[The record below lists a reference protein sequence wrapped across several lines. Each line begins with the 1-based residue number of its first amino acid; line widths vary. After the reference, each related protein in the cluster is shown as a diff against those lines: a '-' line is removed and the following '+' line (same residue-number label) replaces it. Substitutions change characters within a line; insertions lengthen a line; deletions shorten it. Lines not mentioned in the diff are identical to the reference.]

1 MRETRYWTWHM
12 AAGVAIFVLLG
23 LHMTTMHLG
32 GLTHLS
38 VAQPAEESIS
48 PANSQARDARVI
60 FEVMY
65 VALLGIA
72 LYHGL
77 YGLRTVVFEL
87 ALKPAA
93 EKAVTAFLV
102 IAGIGLFVF
111 GTWVAIAAHI
121 AAKAG
126 SLAGG

>member
-38 VAQPAEESIS
+38 VADRAQEAIS
-48 PANSQARDARVI
+48 AANSQARDARAI
-60 FEVMY
+60 FAVMY

-72 LYHGL
+72 LYHGF
-77 YGLRTVVFEL
+77 YGLRTVIFEL
-87 ALKPAA
+87 TLKPAL
-93 EKAVTAFLV
+93 EKAVTVFLV

-111 GTWVAIAAHI
+111 GTWVAIAAHV
-121 AAKAG
+121 AAKA
-126 SLAGG
+126 LL

>member
-38 VAQPAEESIS
+38 VADRAQEAIS
-48 PANSQARDARVI
+48 AANSQARDARAI
-60 FEVMY
+60 FAVMY
-65 VALLGIA
+65 VVLLGIA
-72 LYHGL
+72 LYHGF
-77 YGLRTVVFEL
+77 YGLRTVIFEL
-87 ALKPAA
+87 TLKPAL
-93 EKAVTAFLV
+93 EKAVTVFLV

-111 GTWVAIAAHI
+111 GTWVAIAAHV
-121 AAKAG
+121 AAKA
-126 SLAGG
+126 LL